1 MVSLRALQRGQRM
14 SLWSIPPKVLCT
26 IQLHL
31 RSVEPRA
38 LACAA
43 FNSAIKHSCASC
55 CAYPAKDPAAR
66 QDVASRAVGPNADC
80 GFGGGDGVCVAAK
93 SLSSSQH
100 AQSSFRLFLHHR
112 GLCLSPRK

>member
-1 MVSLRALQRGQRM
+1 MVSLKELQRGQRM

-43 FNSAIKHSCASC
+43 FNRAIKHSCASC
-55 CAYPAKDPAAR
+55 CAYPAKEPAAR

-80 GFGGGDGVCVAAK
+80 GLGGDDGVWVAEK

-100 AQSSFRLFLHHR
+100 AQSSLVLHHR